1 MRLLVQ
7 PRTIQGKFL
16 YISLVINISTT
27 MVLKAAPAT
36 PQAKPPTAVNRQLQT
51 RTFPGQ
57 SKTVLKAA
65 IGSLQDLDYT
75 IDVLNSDIGLI
86 TASRTT
92 EEKKAD
98 VSPDTAPV
106 DANVDPEE
114 AEKTDWVTGCV
125 SVLMIGLVIGIF
137 AVVLNSIFGG
147 SDDDEDD
154 DHHKPSKSSSSR
166 NRGSWSSSGNGG
178 GETNNYYTVDES
190 PKGPVIYRY
199 KVTINLEEIDSQNTQ
214 IRVSASGESEQD
226 GSILKTGG
234 IHEPDF
240 FKKFFASMEKS
251 LFLDQNVAP

>member
-27 MVLKAAPAT
+27 IVLKAAPAT
-36 PQAKPPTAVNRQLQT
+36 PQVKPPTAVNRQLQT
-51 RTFPGQ
+51 RTFLGQ

-98 VSPDTAPV
+98 VSPDTDPV
-106 DANVDPEE
+106 DADVDQEDSG
-114 AEKTDWVTGCV
+114 EKDWISGCV
-125 SVLMIGLVIGIF
+125 SVLMIGLFVGLF
-137 AVVLNSIFGG
+137 AFVLSNMFGG
-147 SDDDEDD
+147 SDDDDKDD
-154 DHHKPSKSSSSR
+154 DDKPSNNNSTS
-166 NRGSWSSSGNGG
+166 NNTGSGWSLGG
-178 GETNNYYTVDES
+178 GKTNNYYTQDNE
-190 PKGPVIYRY
+190 PIGPVIYRY
-199 KVTINLEEIDSQNTQ
+199 KVTINLEELDSLNTK

-226 GSILKTGG
+226 GAILATGG

-240 FKKFFASMEKS
+240 FRKFFASMEKS
-251 LFLDQNVAP
+251 MFLDENAAP

>member
-1 MRLLVQ
+1 MRRLVQ
-7 PRTIQGKFL
+7 PRTIQGKFF
-16 YISLVINISTT
+16 YISLIMNLSTT
-27 MVLKAAPAT
+27 MVLKAEPVV

-51 RTFPGQ
+51 RKFPRD
-57 SKTVLKAA
+57 SKIVLKAA

-106 DANVDPEE
+106 DASVNPEE
-114 AEKTDWVTGCV
+114 AGKKDWVTGCV
-125 SVLMIGLVIGIF
+125 SAVMVFLVVGIF
-137 AVVLNSIFGG
+137 AVVLGNIFGG
-147 SDDDEDD
+147 SDDDDEDD
-154 DHHKPSKSSSSR
+154 DDNKSSSR
-166 NRGSWSSSGNGG
+166 NSGSGWSLGR
-178 GETNNYYTVDES
+178 GETNNYYTVDDS

-199 KVTINLEEIDSQNTQ
+199 KVTINLEELDSLNTQ

-226 GSILKTGG
+226 GAILKTGG

-240 FKKFFASMEKS
+240 FRKFFASMEKS
-251 LFLDQNVAP
+251 MFLDENAAP

>member
-1 MRLLVQ
+1 MRRLVQ
-7 PRTIQGKFL
+7 PRTIQGNFL
-16 YISLVINISTT
+16 YISLIMNLSTT
-27 MVLKAAPAT
+27 MVLKAEPVV

-51 RTFPGQ
+51 RKFPRD
-57 SKTVLKAA
+57 SKIVLKAA

-106 DANVDPEE
+106 DASVNPEE
-114 AEKTDWVTGCV
+114 AGKKDWVTGCV
-125 SVLMIGLVIGIF
+125 SALMVFLVVGIF
-137 AVVLNSIFGG
+137 AVVLGNIFGG
-147 SDDDEDD
+147 SDDDDEDD
-154 DHHKPSKSSSSR
+154 DDNKSSSR
-166 NRGSWSSSGNGG
+166 NSGSGWSLGR
-178 GETNNYYTVDES
+178 GETNNYYTVDDS

-199 KVTINLEEIDSQNTQ
+199 KVTINLEELDSLNTQ

-226 GSILKTGG
+226 GAILKTGG

-240 FKKFFASMEKS
+240 FRKFFASMEKS
-251 LFLDQNVAP
+251 MFLDENAAP

>member
-1 MRLLVQ
+1 MRRLVQ

-16 YISLVINISTT
+16 YISLIMNLSTT
-27 MVLKAAPAT
+27 MVLKAEPVV

-51 RTFPGQ
+51 RKFPRD
-57 SKTVLKAA
+57 SKIVLKAA

-106 DANVDPEE
+106 DASVNPEE
-114 AEKTDWVTGCV
+114 AGKKDWVTGCV
-125 SVLMIGLVIGIF
+125 SALMVFLVVGIF
-137 AVVLNSIFGG
+137 AVVLGNIFGG

-154 DHHKPSKSSSSR
+154 DDNKSSSR
-166 NRGSWSSSGNGG
+166 NSGSGWSLGR
-178 GETNNYYTVDES
+178 GETNNYYTVDDS

-199 KVTINLEEIDSQNTQ
+199 KVTINLEELDSLNTQ

-226 GSILKTGG
+226 GAILKTGG

-240 FKKFFASMEKS
+240 FRKFFASMEKS
-251 LFLDQNVAP
+251 MFLDENAAP

>member
-1 MRLLVQ
+1 MRRLVQ

-16 YISLVINISTT
+16 YISLIMNLSTT
-27 MVLKAAPAT
+27 MVLKAEPVV

-51 RTFPGQ
+51 RKFPRD
-57 SKTVLKAA
+57 SKIVLKAA

-106 DANVDPEE
+106 DASVNPEE
-114 AEKTDWVTGCV
+114 AGKKDWVTGCV
-125 SVLMIGLVIGIF
+125 SALMVFLVVGIF
-137 AVVLNSIFGG
+137 AVVLGNIFGG
-147 SDDDEDD
+147 SDDDDEDD
-154 DHHKPSKSSSSR
+154 DDNKSSSR
-166 NRGSWSSSGNGG
+166 NSGSGWSLGR
-178 GETNNYYTVDES
+178 GETNNYYTVDDS

-199 KVTINLEEIDSQNTQ
+199 KVTINLEELDSLNTQ

-226 GSILKTGG
+226 GAILKTGG

-240 FKKFFASMEKS
+240 FRKFFASMEKS
-251 LFLDQNVAP
+251 MFLDENAAP

>member
-1 MRLLVQ
+1 MRRLVQ

-16 YISLVINISTT
+16 YISLIINMSTT
-27 MVLKAAPAT
+27 MVLKAAPAA
-36 PQAKPPTAVNRQLQT
+36 PQAKPSTAVNRQLQT
-51 RTFPGQ
+51 RKFPRE

-98 VSPDTAPV
+98 VSPDTVPV
-106 DANVDPEE
+106 DSSVDQEE
-114 AEKTDWVTGCV
+114 AGKKDWVTGCAT
-125 SVLMIGLVIGIF
+125 VLMIGLVVGIF
-137 AVVLNSIFGG
+137 AVVFNNVFGG
-147 SDDDEDD
+147 SDDDEGDD
-154 DHHKPSKSSSSR
+154 NKSSKSSSR
-166 NRGSWSSSGNGG
+166 GNRGSWFSSGNGG
-178 GETNNYYTVDES
+178 GETNNYYTVDDS

-199 KVTINLEEIDSQNTQ
+199 KVTINLEELDSLNTQ

-226 GSILKTGG
+226 GAILATGG

-240 FKKFFASMEKS
+240 FRKFFASMEKS
-251 LFLDQNVAP
+251 MFLDENAAP

>member
-1 MRLLVQ
+1 MRRLVQ

-16 YISLVINISTT
+16 YISLIMNLSTT
-27 MVLKAAPAT
+27 MVLKAEPVV

-51 RTFPGQ
+51 RKFPRD
-57 SKTVLKAA
+57 SKIVLKAA

-106 DANVDPEE
+106 DASVNPEE
-114 AEKTDWVTGCV
+114 AGKKDWVTGCV
-125 SVLMIGLVIGIF
+125 SALMVFLVVGIF
-137 AVVLNSIFGG
+137 AVVLGNIFGG
-147 SDDDEDD
+147 SDDEEDD
-154 DHHKPSKSSSSR
+154 DDNKSSSR
-166 NRGSWSSSGNGG
+166 NSGSGWSLGR
-178 GETNNYYTVDES
+178 GETNNYYTVDDS

-199 KVTINLEEIDSQNTQ
+199 KVTINLEELDSLNTQ

-226 GSILKTGG
+226 GAILKTGG

-240 FKKFFASMEKS
+240 FRKFFASMEKS
-251 LFLDQNVAP
+251 MFLDENAAP

>member
-1 MRLLVQ
+1 MRRLVQ
-7 PRTIQGKFL
+7 PRTIQGKFF
-16 YISLVINISTT
+16 YISLIMNLSTT
-27 MVLKAAPAT
+27 MVLKAEPVV

-51 RTFPGQ
+51 RKFPRD
-57 SKTVLKAA
+57 SKIVLKAA

-106 DANVDPEE
+106 DASVNPEE
-114 AEKTDWVTGCV
+114 AGKKDWVTGCV
-125 SVLMIGLVIGIF
+125 SALMVFLVVGIF
-137 AVVLNSIFGG
+137 AVVLGNIFGG
-147 SDDDEDD
+147 SDDDDEDD
-154 DHHKPSKSSSSR
+154 DDNKSSSR
-166 NRGSWSSSGNGG
+166 NSGSGWSLGR
-178 GETNNYYTVDES
+178 GETNNYYTVDDS

-199 KVTINLEEIDSQNTQ
+199 KVTINLEELDSLNTQ

-226 GSILKTGG
+226 GAILKTGG

-240 FKKFFASMEKS
+240 FRKFFASMEKS
-251 LFLDQNVAP
+251 MFLDENAAP

>member
-1 MRLLVQ
+1 MRRLVQ

-16 YISLVINISTT
+16 YISLIMNLSTT
-27 MVLKAAPAT
+27 MVLKAEPVV

-51 RTFPGQ
+51 RKFPRD
-57 SKTVLKAA
+57 SKIVLKAA

-106 DANVDPEE
+106 DASVNPEE
-114 AEKTDWVTGCV
+114 AGKKDWVTGCV
-125 SVLMIGLVIGIF
+125 SALMVFLVVGIF
-137 AVVLNSIFGG
+137 AVVLGNIFGG
-147 SDDDEDD
+147 SDDEEDD
-154 DHHKPSKSSSSR
+154 DDKSSSR
-166 NRGSWSSSGNGG
+166 NSGSGWSLGR
-178 GETNNYYTVDES
+178 GETNNYYTVDDS

-199 KVTINLEEIDSQNTQ
+199 KVTINLEELDSLNTQ

-226 GSILKTGG
+226 GAILKTGG

-240 FKKFFASMEKS
+240 FRKFFASMEKS
-251 LFLDQNVAP
+251 MFLDENAAP

>member
-1 MRLLVQ
+1 MRRLVQ
-7 PRTIQGKFL
+7 PRTIQGNFL
-16 YISLVINISTT
+16 YISLIMNLSTT
-27 MVLKAAPAT
+27 MVLKAEPIV

-51 RTFPGQ
+51 RKFPRD
-57 SKTVLKAA
+57 SKIVLKAA

-106 DANVDPEE
+106 DASVNPEE
-114 AEKTDWVTGCV
+114 AGKKDWVTGCV
-125 SVLMIGLVIGIF
+125 SALMVFLVVGIF
-137 AVVLNSIFGG
+137 AVVLGNIFGG
-147 SDDDEDD
+147 SDDEEDD
-154 DHHKPSKSSSSR
+154 DDNKSSSR
-166 NRGSWSSSGNGG
+166 NSGSGWSLGR
-178 GETNNYYTVDES
+178 GETNNYYTVDDS

-199 KVTINLEEIDSQNTQ
+199 KVTINLEELDSLNTQ

-226 GSILKTGG
+226 GAILKTGG

-240 FKKFFASMEKS
+240 FRKFFASMEKS
-251 LFLDQNVAP
+251 MFLDENAAP

>member
-1 MRLLVQ
+1 
-7 PRTIQGKFL
+7 
-16 YISLVINISTT
+16 

-51 RTFPGQ
+51 RTFLGQ

-106 DANVDPEE
+106 DANVNPED

-154 DHHKPSKSSSSR
+154 DRKPSKSSSSG

-199 KVTINLEEIDSQNTQ
+199 KVTINLEEIESQNTQ

-226 GSILKTGG
+226 GAILKTGG

-240 FKKFFASMEKS
+240 FKKFFASMENS
-251 LFLDQNVAP
+251 LFLVENIAP

>member
-1 MRLLVQ
+1 MRRLVQ

-16 YISLVINISTT
+16 YISLIMNLSTT
-27 MVLKAAPAT
+27 MVLKAEPVV

-51 RTFPGQ
+51 RKFPRD
-57 SKTVLKAA
+57 SKIVLKAA

-106 DANVDPEE
+106 DANVNPEE
-114 AEKTDWVTGCV
+114 AGKKDWVTGCV
-125 SVLMIGLVIGIF
+125 SALMVFLVVGIF
-137 AVVLNSIFGG
+137 AVVLGNIFGG
-147 SDDDEDD
+147 SDDEEDD
-154 DHHKPSKSSSSR
+154 DDKSSSR
-166 NRGSWSSSGNGG
+166 NSGSGWSLGR
-178 GETNNYYTVDES
+178 GETNNYYTVDDS

-199 KVTINLEEIDSQNTQ
+199 KVTINLEELDSLNTQ

-226 GSILKTGG
+226 GAILKTGG

-240 FKKFFASMEKS
+240 FRKFFASMEKS
-251 LFLDQNVAP
+251 MFLDENAAP

>member
-1 MRLLVQ
+1 MRRLVQ
-7 PRTIQGKFL
+7 PRTIQGNFL
-16 YISLVINISTT
+16 YISLIMNLSTT
-27 MVLKAAPAT
+27 MVLKAEPVV

-51 RTFPGQ
+51 RKFPRD
-57 SKTVLKAA
+57 SKIVLKAA

-106 DANVDPEE
+106 DASVNPEE
-114 AEKTDWVTGCV
+114 AGKKDWVTGCV
-125 SVLMIGLVIGIF
+125 SALMVFLVVGIF
-137 AVVLNSIFGG
+137 AVVLGNIFGG
-147 SDDDEDD
+147 SDDEEDD
-154 DHHKPSKSSSSR
+154 DDKSSSR
-166 NRGSWSSSGNGG
+166 NSGSGWSLGR
-178 GETNNYYTVDES
+178 GETNNYYTVDDS

-199 KVTINLEEIDSQNTQ
+199 KVTINLEELDSLNTQ

-226 GSILKTGG
+226 GAILKTGG

-240 FKKFFASMEKS
+240 FRKFFASMEKS
-251 LFLDQNVAP
+251 MFLDENAAP

>member
-1 MRLLVQ
+1 MRRLVQ

-16 YISLVINISTT
+16 YISLIMNLSTT
-27 MVLKAAPAT
+27 MVLKAEPVV

-51 RTFPGQ
+51 RKFPRD
-57 SKTVLKAA
+57 SKIVLKAA

-106 DANVDPEE
+106 DANVNPEE
-114 AEKTDWVTGCV
+114 AGKKDWVTGCV
-125 SVLMIGLVIGIF
+125 SALMVFLVVGIF
-137 AVVLNSIFGG
+137 AVVLGNIFGG

-154 DHHKPSKSSSSR
+154 DDNKSSSR
-166 NRGSWSSSGNGG
+166 NSGSGWSLGR
-178 GETNNYYTVDES
+178 GETNNYYTVDDS

-199 KVTINLEEIDSQNTQ
+199 KVTINLEELDSLNTQ

-226 GSILKTGG
+226 GAILKTGG

-240 FKKFFASMEKS
+240 FRKFFASMEKS
-251 LFLDQNVAP
+251 MFLDENAAP

>member
-1 MRLLVQ
+1 MRRLVQ
-7 PRTIQGKFL
+7 PRTIQGNFL
-16 YISLVINISTT
+16 YISLIMNLSTT
-27 MVLKAAPAT
+27 MVLKAEPVV

-51 RTFPGQ
+51 RKFPRD
-57 SKTVLKAA
+57 SKIVLKAA

-106 DANVDPEE
+106 DASVNPEE
-114 AEKTDWVTGCV
+114 AGKKDWVTGCV
-125 SVLMIGLVIGIF
+125 SALMVFLVVGIF
-137 AVVLNSIFGG
+137 AVVLGNIFGG
-147 SDDDEDD
+147 SDNEDDEDD
-154 DHHKPSKSSSSR
+154 DDNKSSSR
-166 NRGSWSSSGNGG
+166 NSGSGWSLGR
-178 GETNNYYTVDES
+178 GETNNYYTVDDS

-199 KVTINLEEIDSQNTQ
+199 KVTINLEELDSLNTQ

-226 GSILKTGG
+226 GAILKTGG

-240 FKKFFASMEKS
+240 FRKFFASMEKS
-251 LFLDQNVAP
+251 MFLDENAAP

>member
-1 MRLLVQ
+1 MRRLVQ

-16 YISLVINISTT
+16 YISLIMNLSTT
-27 MVLKAAPAT
+27 MVLKAEPVV

-51 RTFPGQ
+51 RKFPRD
-57 SKTVLKAA
+57 SKIVLKAA

-106 DANVDPEE
+106 DANVNPEE
-114 AEKTDWVTGCV
+114 AGKKDWVTGCV
-125 SVLMIGLVIGIF
+125 SALMVFLVVGIF
-137 AVVLNSIFGG
+137 AVVLGNIFGG
-147 SDDDEDD
+147 SDDDDEDD
-154 DHHKPSKSSSSR
+154 DDNKSSSR
-166 NRGSWSSSGNGG
+166 NSGSGWSLGR
-178 GETNNYYTVDES
+178 GETNNYYTVDDS

-199 KVTINLEEIDSQNTQ
+199 KVTINLEELDSLNTQ

-226 GSILKTGG
+226 GAILKTGG

-240 FKKFFASMEKS
+240 FRKFFASMEKS
-251 LFLDQNVAP
+251 MFLDENAAP

>member
-1 MRLLVQ
+1 MRRLVQ

-16 YISLVINISTT
+16 YISLIMNLSTT
-27 MVLKAAPAT
+27 MVLKAEPVV

-51 RTFPGQ
+51 RKFPRD
-57 SKTVLKAA
+57 SKIVLKAA

-92 EEKKAD
+92 EEKKAY

-106 DANVDPEE
+106 DASVNPEE
-114 AEKTDWVTGCV
+114 AGKKDWVTGCV
-125 SVLMIGLVIGIF
+125 SALMIGLVVGIF
-137 AVVLNSIFGG
+137 AVVLGNIFGG
-147 SDDDEDD
+147 SDDEEDD
-154 DHHKPSKSSSSR
+154 DDKSSSR
-166 NRGSWSSSGNGG
+166 NSGSGWSLGR
-178 GETNNYYTVDES
+178 GETNNYYTVDDS

-199 KVTINLEEIDSQNTQ
+199 KVTINLEELDSLNTQ

-226 GSILKTGG
+226 GAILKTGG

-240 FKKFFASMEKS
+240 FRKFFASMEKS
-251 LFLDQNVAP
+251 MFLDENAAP

>member
-1 MRLLVQ
+1 MRRLVQ

-16 YISLVINISTT
+16 YISLIINMSTT
-27 MVLKAAPAT
+27 MVLKAAPAA

-51 RTFPGQ
+51 RKFPRD
-57 SKTVLKAA
+57 SKIVLKAA

-106 DANVDPEE
+106 DASVNPEE
-114 AEKTDWVTGCV
+114 AGKKDWVTGCV
-125 SVLMIGLVIGIF
+125 SALMVFLVVGIF
-137 AVVLNSIFGG
+137 AVVLGNIFGG
-147 SDDDEDD
+147 SDDEEDD
-154 DHHKPSKSSSSR
+154 DDKSSSR
-166 NRGSWSSSGNGG
+166 NSGSGWSLGR
-178 GETNNYYTVDES
+178 GETNNYYTVDDS

-199 KVTINLEEIDSQNTQ
+199 KVTINLEELDSLNTQ

-226 GSILKTGG
+226 GAILKTGG

-240 FKKFFASMEKS
+240 FRKFFASMEKS
-251 LFLDQNVAP
+251 MFLDENAAP

>member
-16 YISLVINISTT
+16 YIALVINILTT

-36 PQAKPPTAVNRQLQT
+36 PQVKPPTAVNRQLQT

-154 DHHKPSKSSSSR
+154 DRKPSKSSSSG
-166 NRGSWSSSGNGG
+166 NRGSWSSSGKRG
-178 GETNNYYTVDES
+178 GETNNYYTVDDS

-226 GSILKTGG
+226 GAILKTGG

-251 LFLDQNVAP
+251 LFLDENVAP

>member
-1 MRLLVQ
+1 MRRLVQ

-16 YISLVINISTT
+16 YISLIINMSTT
-27 MVLKAAPAT
+27 MVLKAAPAA

-51 RTFPGQ
+51 RKFPRD
-57 SKTVLKAA
+57 SKIVLKAA

-106 DANVDPEE
+106 DANVNPEE
-114 AEKTDWVTGCV
+114 AGKKDWVTGCV
-125 SVLMIGLVIGIF
+125 SALMVFLVVGIF
-137 AVVLNSIFGG
+137 AVVLGNIFGG
-147 SDDDEDD
+147 SDDEEDD
-154 DHHKPSKSSSSR
+154 DDKSSSR
-166 NRGSWSSSGNGG
+166 NSGSGWSLGR
-178 GETNNYYTVDES
+178 GETNNYYTVDDS

-199 KVTINLEEIDSQNTQ
+199 KVTINLEELDSLNTQ

-226 GSILKTGG
+226 GAILKTGG

-240 FKKFFASMEKS
+240 FRKFFASMEKS
-251 LFLDQNVAP
+251 MFLDENAAP